1 VKPASRYAFATWAAI
16 CGEPGVSLWMHRVSA
31 QWHLGP
37 VARNH
42 FALHDGPGLL
52 GGFGGIVD
60 ERVGLFAGAERAV

>member
-1 VKPASRYAFATWAAI
+1 
-16 CGEPGVSLWMHRVSA
+16 VSLWMNRVSA